1 MYSHIWASLVVQI
14 VKNPPTR
21 WETWVR
27 SLGQENPLEKGTA
40 THSSI
45 LAWKIPWTEGPG
57 GLQSMGSQRVRHDLA
72 TFAYNHIYPYI
83 YSHIQNEF
91 SFKCTFVRLFNYLKV
106 ENIQNNKPHDRL
118 IVMDNNQIDIFL
130 EKSWKQQM
138 KRLNRK
144 KF

>member
-14 VKNPPTR
+14 VKNPPAR
-21 WETWVR
+21 WETWVW
-27 SLGQENPLEKGTA
+27 SLGWEDPLEKGTA

-45 LAWKIPWTEGPG
+45 LAWKIPWTERPG

-72 TFAYNHIYPYI
+72 TFTYNHIYPYI

-118 IVMDNNQIDIFL
+118 IVMDNKQIDIFL